1 MPVSVNLH
9 QQGHQSSRGK
19 ERQDDLKTLF
29 TNCVGIEGRVRDIGG
44 AADAINDVD
53 DLGRIEL
60 CGLNKKYVPKEV
72 GLQAMDNL
80 DT

>member
-1 MPVSVNLH
+1 M
-9 QQGHQSSRGK
+9 
-19 ERQDDLKTLF
+19 
-29 TNCVGIEGRVRDIGG
+29 RDIGG